1 MITYILLLTV
11 CSILIPPYQAEGACN
26 MMLDKHNRAEMMS
39 RSFVFG
45 SNNLWP
51 NKQVPYTFGASLT
64 SNERSSIRSAM
75 NIIESRSCVRFV
87 PRSSQKNFVKIRNN
101 MIGCFASA
109 IGFNPNREQLVV
121 NLARR
126 VCMSQ
131 AIITH
136 ELFHALGFLHEQN
149 RPDRDEFIRVSW
161 NNITPLINRYYQ
173 FARARAPGENI
184 ALCNF
189 RRRRAYTNC
198 YNGMTSTTLGLTYD
212 YISVMQYSR
221 TAFSWNGR
229 PTLTATRDGG
239 STLGNRV
246 GMSTLDVQKLNK
258 AYQCSGE
265 TSCGDRYTTC
275 SNFKKYCTRF
285 SFLTNNCK
293 LTCNKC

>member
-75 NIIESRSCVRFV
+75 NIIESR
-87 PRSSQKNFVKIRNN
+87 
-101 MIGCFASA
+101 A
-109 IGFNPNREQLVV
+109 
-121 NLARR
+121 
-126 VCMSQ
+126 Q

-149 RPDRDEFIRVSW
+149 RPDRDEFIRV
-161 NNITPLINRYYQ
+161 T
-173 FARARAPGENI
+173 
-184 ALCNF
+184 LCNF

-293 LTCNKC
+293 LTLLHNVKIFYGIIPPINETVEDELVRHRLLGQPRRFFLAVEPVDHGSI